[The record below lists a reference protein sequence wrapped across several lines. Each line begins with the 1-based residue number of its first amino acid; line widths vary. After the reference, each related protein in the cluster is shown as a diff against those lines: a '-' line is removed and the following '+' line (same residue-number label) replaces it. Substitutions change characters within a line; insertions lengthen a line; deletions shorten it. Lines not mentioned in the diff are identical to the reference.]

1 MTKTHINMRRK
12 TMTDCNLECYVEV
25 TNAPGPIAAVFLP
38 YDTFGTKSNV
48 VNGATVDSIDT
59 HRAGDKLQ
67 SYRRDIGTNLEQPR
81 NQKYPAFAEF
91 PNLSM

>member
-1 MTKTHINMRRK
+1 M
-12 TMTDCNLECYVEV
+12 

-59 HRAGDKLQ
+59 ELEINFKATGEILEQ
-67 SYRRDIGTNLEQPR
+67 IWNNLEIKSILHSLNFQTCQCR
-81 NQKYPAFAEF
+81 NKVPPA
-91 PNLSM
+91 